1 MPDLLYSAQA
11 MTNYHLTP
19 PAHLPSLAVQAR
31 KAARRKVIEK
41 ARKLERDSYQAMMN
55 RRRRLHVSRDLATIG

>member
-1 MPDLLYSAQA
+1 

-19 PAHLPSLAVQAR
+19 PTTLPSLAVQEK

-41 ARKLERDSYQAMMN
+41 AQQLERDSLKAMM
-55 RRRRLHVSRDLATIG
+55 RRKQAVLQNWRE